1 MTITKTL
8 RQLETIEFKAK
19 SMNFE
24 LLKVAENL
32 LTSNITQELFPV
44 KRKTIEVSDTS
55 RFWQTKDRINV
66 GKSTLL
72 FKVEVD
78 IVRLLLQADRNRVS
92 TVVES

>member
-1 MTITKTL
+1 M
-8 RQLETIEFKAK
+8 
-19 SMNFE
+19 
-24 LLKVAENL
+24 
-32 LTSNITQELFPV
+32 

-92 TVVES
+92 TVMET